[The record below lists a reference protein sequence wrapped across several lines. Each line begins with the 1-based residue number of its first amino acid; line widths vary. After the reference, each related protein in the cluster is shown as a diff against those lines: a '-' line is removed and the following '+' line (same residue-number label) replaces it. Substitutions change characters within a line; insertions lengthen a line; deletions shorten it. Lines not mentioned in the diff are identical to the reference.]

1 MRFIKSHFKDTE
13 TAWRTLRLCVKHRY
27 FTQSGKVRQ
36 ANLMK
41 TRSIFSVLILI
52 VALAVSFGATASAH
66 RYHTSLTRIDY
77 NQKDKIFE
85 ISVKLFTHDLEPL
98 LEKRNGGKRV
108 DLDKSTV
115 ADKLIFD
122 YLNENF
128 VLSDKKGSAKKLKW
142 IGKEFDVDTVEVYVE
157 TDAAE
162 TLENYQL
169 KNTLFF
175 ETFPEQ
181 SNIVVCRYDD
191 KKADLLFKVGDRTK
205 EIVANKPTAEK

>member
-1 MRFIKSHFKDTE
+1 MKFIRFP
-13 TAWRTLRLCVKHRY
+13 TL
-27 FTQSGKVRQ
+27 
-36 ANLMK
+36 
-41 TRSIFSVLILI
+41 VLIG
-52 VALAVSFGATASAH
+52 ALAISFAGKSSAH

-77 NQKDKIFE
+77 NEKEKIFE

-108 DLDKSTV
+108 DLEKSTV
-115 ADKLIFD
+115 ADNLIFD

-128 VLSDKKGSAKKLKW
+128 VLSDKKGALKKLKW
-142 IGKEFDVDTVEVYVE
+142 IGKEFDADTVEVYVE
-157 TDAAE
+157 ADSTE
-162 TLENYQL
+162 TLAGYQL

-205 EIVANKPTAEK
+205 EIVENKPTAEK